1 MKPHVFDS
9 ISVFLR
15 TMGLPKP
22 LHPLV
27 TLVENVHI
35 TKAKAKLPEK
45 FHCSFYI
52 ISYKADPPGKIKY
65 GQHYYDF
72 DEGTMIFLAPGQVTA
87 VEEEIPHAGYS
98 LLVHP
103 DFFSNYPLGKSIK
116 KFGYF
121 SYDVNEALHLSEKEQ
136 AIIVNIFQNLG
147 DELKTNLDDFTHDLI
162 VAQLELL
169 LTYSNRFYKRQFIT
183 RSVVSNELLDNL
195 ERVLNEY
202 FNADSALQKG
212 LPTVQYLSEQLHYS
226 PRYLSDMLRQ
236 LTGLSAN
243 QHIQNKVIEK
253 AREILAVSDLSVA
266 EIAYQLGF
274 EHPQSFNKLFKRKTN
289 VSPLQYRQSFN

>member
-1 MKPHVFDS
+1 MKPHVFNS

-15 TMGLPKP
+15 TLGLPKP

-27 TLVENVHI
+27 ALVENALI
-35 TKAKAKLPEK
+35 TKGKARLPDK
-45 FHCSFYI
+45 FVCSFYV

-65 GQHYYDF
+65 GQQYYDF
-72 DEGTMIFLAPGQVTA
+72 DEGTLIFLAPGQVTA
-87 VEEEIPHAGYS
+87 VEEEVPHKGYS

-103 DFFSNYPLGKSIK
+103 DFFNNYPLGKSIK

-121 SYDVNEALHLSEKEQ
+121 SYAVNEALHLSEKEQ
-136 AIIVNIFQNLG
+136 LIIVNIFQNLG
-147 DELKTNLDDFTHDLI
+147 DELKSNIDDFSHDLI
-162 VAQLELL
+162 VAQIELL

-183 RSVVSNELLDNL
+183 RSVTSNELLTNL

-202 FNADSALQKG
+202 FNSDPVLQNG
-212 LPTVQYLSEQLHYS
+212 LPTVQYLAEQLHYS

-236 LTGLSAN
+236 LTGLSAS

-253 AREILAVSDLSVA
+253 AKEILAVSDLSVA